1 MVAAGT
7 VAAGWGTA
15 ATVAVFAGVAA
26 SSCLA
31 ESVWL
36 TLFGVAT
43 TPATTPT
50 PAVAA
55 AAVPNVIRRARR
67 AEAFRLAIA
76 SLRFVSS
83 SISSYIVLRRD
94 EEAMSQ
100 SLEFAESC
108 ASSLVSSGGGCPIR
122 GYIVEESPHDG

>member
-1 MVAAGT
+1 VVAAGT

-15 ATVAVFAGVAA
+15 ASVAVFAGVAA

-108 ASSLVSSGGGCPIR
+108 GSSQ
-122 GYIVEESPHDG
+122 